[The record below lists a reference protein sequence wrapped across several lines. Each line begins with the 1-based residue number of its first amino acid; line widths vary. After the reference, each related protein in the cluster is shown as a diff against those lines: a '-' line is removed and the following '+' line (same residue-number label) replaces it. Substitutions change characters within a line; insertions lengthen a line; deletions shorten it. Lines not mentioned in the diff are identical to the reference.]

1 MIGKNDLPPSSGGD
15 DGRPASGRND
25 AAHLHDMGMLEAD
38 ADVLGEASDG
48 WPQADDGGSCAH
60 IGIATTR
67 SNFAQLPNVAT
78 RPLGSRAMKTRGER
92 LKYLRE
98 KAGFRSARE
107 FAQLM
112 GVPVSTYN
120 AHERAGTPGARDFDE
135 EAAAKYARTLQAD
148 KLWLLFGDGV
158 TRGSTLI
165 EPDSPPDPEALSA
178 AQRRKRQKLQ
188 PGEVIEVD
196 AYGGAGNGGIGTE
209 IMVDGEVADGVRATW
224 RMPVDFLHS
233 ELRAAERDVEML
245 PIEGD
250 SMIPTLLPGD
260 RVMINRRQNMVSVD
274 GLYAIGSPFGVQVK
288 RLEWVKGSRDP
299 IVIRIISDNPL
310 HAPVELSVDEMH
322 VIGRVICRVT
332 KL

>member
-1 MIGKNDLPPSSGGD
+1 
-15 DGRPASGRND
+15 
-25 AAHLHDMGMLEAD
+25 
-38 ADVLGEASDG
+38 
-48 WPQADDGGSCAH
+48 
-60 IGIATTR
+60 
-67 SNFAQLPNVAT
+67 
-78 RPLGSRAMKTRGER
+78 MKTRGER

-135 EAAAKYARTLQAD
+135 EAAAKYARKLQAD

-158 TRGSTLI
+158 TRGSALI

-233 ELRAAERDVEML
+233 ELRASERDVEML